1 MWLYI
6 MPPNAHSYRLYSSI
20 LLSDE
25 VACRCY
31 GSRGEASGS
40 IRDANRTEREPSFYK
55 LDKNP
60 NRTQTM
66 RDLFHL
72 YHFAIMSPL
81 PKWFVFLGSRH
92 LSNNYCYCYCP
103 KNSVHAGFYLYLL
116 SWPAILEGT
125 QVTAAKKWQML
136 PDSYCQY
143 QQQAQPVKEFF
154 LCVGLFSQRDDAAWL
169 LLT

>member
-1 MWLYI
+1 VLAGTRAVWPVAVKLTGSVLDAVMWLYI

-81 PKWFVFLGSRH
+81 PK
-92 LSNNYCYCYCP
+92 
-103 KNSVHAGFYLYLL
+103 
-116 SWPAILEGT
+116 
-125 QVTAAKKWQML
+125 
-136 PDSYCQY
+136 
-143 QQQAQPVKEFF
+143 
-154 LCVGLFSQRDDAAWL
+154 
-169 LLT
+169 